1 MYTVISKFIMK
12 LKNITKIQ
20 SGYINRGKI
29 EPRDDGTCLLLQAK
43 DTDSDGLSYRTE
55 ALVRFMPRLSGKD
68 WFLKPGDILF
78 MARGARNYSLI
89 IDKMPD
95 GVLAAACFFIVRVSN
110 SEVLPE
116 YLWWYLNQAPV
127 EGYLKRFSGRS
138 VHMPVVRRAV
148 LESIDIPVPPVN
160 VQKKVADL
168 TALMTKEQDLYKK
181 LAEKRKYLMTEI
193 CLETIRESR

>member
-1 MYTVISKFIMK
+1 ME
-12 LKNITKIQ
+12 LKNIAKIQ

-29 EPRDDGTCLLLQAK
+29 EPHDDGTCLLLQAK

-78 MARGARNYSLI
+78 MARGARNPSLLI
-89 IDKMPD
+89 QKVPD
-95 GVLAAACFFIVRVSN
+95 NVLAAACFFILRISN
-110 SEVLPE
+110 SDALPE

-127 EGYLKRFSGRS
+127 EETLKRFSGRS

-148 LESIDIPVPPVN
+148 LESINIPLPPFK
-160 VQKKVADL
+160 VQKQVADI
-168 TALMTKEQDLYKK
+168 TVLMMKEQDLFKK

-193 CLETIRESR
+193 CLQAIRESR